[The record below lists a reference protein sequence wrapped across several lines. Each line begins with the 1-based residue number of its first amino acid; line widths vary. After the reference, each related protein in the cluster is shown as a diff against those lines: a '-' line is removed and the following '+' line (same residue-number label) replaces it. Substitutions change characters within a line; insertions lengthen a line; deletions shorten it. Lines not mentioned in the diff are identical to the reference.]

1 MAAQCMFFRYI
12 CVLSGVIPAVVVV
25 LPKTNR
31 NKVQS
36 GREVASMVEVEGS
49 LEMTLFVLRSLIIV
63 NTNIIKILQ
72 FYAAVVWGRTPN

>member
-1 MAAQCMFFRYI
+1 MFFRYV

-36 GREVASMVEVEGS
+36 GREVASMVEVEDS
-49 LEMTLFVLRSLIIV
+49 LEMTLCVDSLIIV
-63 NTNIIKILQ
+63 NTNIIKSIFWRL
-72 FYAAVVWGRTPN
+72 RL